1 MIRLRVKEVAAQK
14 GVSQTRLSR
23 WADVD
28 AKTVR
33 QIFHEPEK
41 SITLETLN
49 RIAGA
54 LGVDAREL
62 IEYTPDPGPI
72 RRK

>member
-1 MIRLRVKEVAAQK
+1 MIRLRVKEVAAEK
-14 GVSQTRLSR
+14 GISQTRLSR

-28 AKTVR
+28 PKIVR
-33 QIFHEPEK
+33 QTFHEPTR

-49 RIAGA
+49 RLANA

-62 IEYTPDPGPI
+62 IEYTPDEGPI